1 MVYFKVSQNINI
13 KTTDG
18 SLVKY
23 HKAPPGITSDDFI
36 YCSTYNDFL
45 DLKNVFARVDKKY
58 QIKVLLE
65 DRILSSHIMPIE
77 LGITNKFEYQ
87 TLKKIDYRM
96 KKNLYVEKNL
106 EHKIKEVSF
115 NEDGFD
121 FYEQLKHCIKP
132 DISLAIIGGVGRN
145 IGEIISSCSALR
157 ILYEELEHKFLSIK
171 LDIYLESS
179 ENKYYS
185 RDKELLLT
193 QGFIHKIEPL
203 SLSLK
208 KLLNY
213 DFIIDTSLLNK
224 RTYFSNMP
232 YVDAYLYKF
241 GIDYEKVN
249 KQRKSTFI
257 DRIST
262 PLNKN
267 LIKKIKDLKKV
278 GKLLLFHPYS
288 ANENRSIPK
297 EFAIKYLKKLINT
310 ADDYTIVSALNIT
323 ELHDDRYVNLAGLS
337 KSLSEFIYII
347 SQVDKIITVDTSTYH
362 IADAFFVP
370 TLVLFTD
377 DKAEIRTKY
386 YQQTKTIEIEDKTK
400 NYSTFTFENPS
411 LELYK
416 HQAWKELKI
425 SKVMKLLE
433 TI

>member
-23 HKAPPGITSDDFI
+23 HKAPPGVSSDDFI

-45 DLKNVFARVDKKY
+45 DLKSVFSRVDKKY

-65 DRILSSHIMPIE
+65 ERILSSHIMPIE

-96 KKNLYVEKNL
+96 KKNLYVEKSL

-115 NEDGFD
+115 SEDGFD
-121 FYEQLKHCIKP
+121 FYEQIKHCIKL

-157 ILYEELEHKFLSIK
+157 ILHEELKNKFPSVK

-208 KLLNY
+208 KLLSY

-224 RTYFSNMP
+224 RTYFSHMP

-249 KQRKSTFI
+249 KLRKSTFI
-257 DRIST
+257 DRISAS
-262 PLNKN
+262 LHKN

-288 ANENRSIPK
+288 ANEDRSIPK
-297 EFAIKYLKKLINT
+297 EFAIKYMKKLIRT
-310 ADDYTIVSALNIT
+310 ADDYSIVSALNIV
-323 ELHDDRYVNLAGLS
+323 ELHDDRYVNLANMS

-347 SQVDKIITVDTSTYH
+347 SQADKIITVDTSTYH

-377 DKAEIRTKY
+377 DKANIRTKY

-416 HQAWKELKI
+416 HQAWKDLKI